1 MWRSIRYKSI
11 EEMPQIKSQEVAD
24 LQPPDYH
31 LPSCNQSKK
40 LIDCELIRN

>member
-31 LPSCNQSKK
+31 LPVLQSIKK
-40 LIDCELIRN
+40 ID